1 MDVRHF
7 IEELQNSSEAT
18 KQRWVIGFT
27 VATSSVVVALWMG
40 YVALQVPDI
49 AQPRKAGLLASAG
62 IAARTI
68 TAPPKTAGV
77 TETFT
82 AGASAIADS
91 IGLRLSRGI
100 AMVKGILGPSNIVE
114 VRGVKQDFILKG
126 VEEVPETSF
135 P

>member
-1 MDVRHF
+1 MRRW
-7 IEELQNSSEAT
+7 IEDIRNSDEAT

-27 VATSSVVVALWMG
+27 VATSSIVVALWMG

-49 AQPRKAGLLASAG
+49 TQPKARLLANAG

-82 AGASAIADS
+82 AGAGAIADG

-100 AMVKGILGPSNIVE
+100 AMVKGILGPSNTIE

-126 VEEVPETSF
+126 VEAVPETEF

>member
-1 MDVRHF
+1 MKCL
-7 IEELQNSSEAT
+7 IEQIRNSDEAT

-27 VATSSVVVALWMG
+27 VAASSVVVALWMG
-40 YVALQVPDI
+40 YVAVQVPDI
-49 AQPRKAGLLASAG
+49 AQPKARLLANAG

-68 TAPPKTAGV
+68 TAAPKTPGV

-82 AGASAIADS
+82 TGVSAIADS

-100 AMVKGILGPSNIVE
+100 AMVKGILGPSNTIE
-114 VRGVKQDFILKG
+114 VSGTKPDFMLKG
-126 VEEVPETSF
+126 VEEVPETTF